1 MNRSQTVHI
10 FLVYYKYVCKHDEL
24 EVIEMENLK
33 ILVVDDESRMRKLVK
48 DFLSKKGYEV
58 LEAGDGEEAID
69 VFVSNKDIA
78 LLILDA
84 FYLLALICLV
94 YAYFRMLS
102 RNISRRYQENQWFE
116 SRFGGIKRWFAKQK
130 GYMSLRKNYRIF
142 VCPSCHQK
150 VKVPK
155 GKGKISIHCPKCH
168 TDFIKRS

>member
-1 MNRSQTVHI
+1 MRDRLARFMSGRYGVDSLGRAVMIAGMI
-10 FLVYYKYVCKHDEL
+10 FLVLNIFFPK
-24 EVIEMENLK
+24 MP
-33 ILVVDDESRMRKLVK
+33 
-48 DFLSKKGYEV
+48 
-58 LEAGDGEEAID
+58 
-69 VFVSNKDIA
+69 
-78 LLILDA
+78 